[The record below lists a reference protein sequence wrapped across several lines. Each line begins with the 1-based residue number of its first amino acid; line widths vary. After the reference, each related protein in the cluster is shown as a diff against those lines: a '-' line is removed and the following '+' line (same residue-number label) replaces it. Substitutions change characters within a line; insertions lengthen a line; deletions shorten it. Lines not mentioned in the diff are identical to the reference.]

1 MLQCD
6 RPAMGWRAVS
16 ALVVV
21 AATSTSC
28 GGTGHDSQVPNV
40 AGNLAATVPSA
51 VLGNQIVFGP
61 KQSRSL
67 LSWAKRFQSC
77 VAARGFASS
86 MHVTRSQFT
95 IEVDEKTPKSKLL
108 SVGVACGDALGG
120 PPPRASLQTFDGTF
134 VLYLPKQC
142 LLDARVAREAR

>member
-1 MLQCD
+1 MS
-6 RPAMGWRAVS
+6 WRAVS

-21 AATSTSC
+21 AAAATSC
-28 GGTGHDSQVPNV
+28 GDTGRNSQAPKA

-51 VLGNQIVFGP
+51 VLRNQIVFSA
-61 KQSRSL
+61 KESRAL

-77 VAARGFASS
+77 VAERGFASS

-95 IEVDEKTPKSKLL
+95 IRVDETAPKLKLL
-108 SVGVACGDALGG
+108 SVGFACGDALGG

-142 LLDARVAREAR
+142 LLDAKVAHDAS